1 MKIKKFEFNMFPVN
15 CYVLSDETKEAVI
28 IDAGC
33 FYEEEK
39 QALKRYIDSNSLTV
53 KHLLNTH
60 LHLDHIFG
68 NPFLLQEYG
77 LKAEANQADEFW
89 LEQAPAQSRMFGF
102 QLPEAPVPLGKYIF
116 DGDIIT
122 FGNTQLEAIHVPG
135 HSPGSIVFY
144 CKEAHCIFSGDVL
157 FQGSIGRA
165 DLTGGNFD
173 ELREHICSRLFV
185 LPPDTVVY
193 PVMETRPLWEQKKR
207 TTLFSDKI
215 KLKIQLIYY
224 YHENR
229 FISRPTYR
237 YTGRRPSRYVGKDWR
252 KES

>member
-1 MKIKKFEFNMFPVN
+1 MRIKRFEFNMFPVN
-15 CYVLSDETKEAVI
+15 CYILSDETKEAVI

-39 QALKRYIDSNSLTV
+39 QALKKYIDDNGLNV

-68 NPFLLQEYG
+68 NPFLLKEYG

-89 LEQAPAQSRMFGF
+89 LNQADAQARMFGF
-102 QLPEAPVPLGKYIF
+102 QLPEPPVPLGKYVC
-116 DGDIIT
+116 DGDVIT
-122 FGNTQLEAIHVPG
+122 FGNTKLEAIHVPG
-135 HSPGSIVFY
+135 HSPGIVYY
-144 CKEAHCIFSGDVL
+144 CKEENCLFSGDVL

-185 LPPDTVVY
+185 LPGDTTVY
-193 PVMETRPLWEQKKR
+193 PGHGDPTTIGIEKKNNPFFR
-207 TTLFSDKI
+207 
-215 KLKIQLIYY
+215 
-224 YHENR
+224 
-229 FISRPTYR
+229 
-237 YTGRRPSRYVGKDWR
+237 
-252 KES
+252 

>member
-33 FYEEEK
+33 
-39 QALKRYIDSNSLTV
+39 
-53 KHLLNTH
+53 
-60 LHLDHIFG
+60 
-68 NPFLLQEYG
+68 
-77 LKAEANQADEFW
+77 
-89 LEQAPAQSRMFGF
+89 
-102 QLPEAPVPLGKYIF
+102 LPEAPVPLGKYIF

-135 HSPGSIVFY
+135 HSPGSIVYY
-144 CKEAHCIFSGDVL
+144 CKEDHCIFSGDVL

-193 PVMETRPLWEQKKR
+193 PGHGDP
-207 TTLFSDKI
+207 TT
-215 KLKIQLIYY
+215 
-224 YHENR
+224 
-229 FISRPTYR
+229 
-237 YTGRRPSRYVGKDWR
+237 VGAEKANNPFFR
-252 KES
+252 

>member
-1 MKIKKFEFNMFPVN
+1 MKIKRFEFNMFPVN
-15 CYVLSDETKEAVI
+15 CYVLSDDTKEAVV

-39 QALKRYIDSNSLTV
+39 QTLKNYIINNGLNV
-53 KHLLNTH
+53 KHLLCTH
-60 LHLDHIFG
+60 LHLDHILG
-68 NPFLLQEYG
+68 NPFMLKEFG

-89 LEQAPAQSRMFGF
+89 LKYAPQQSRMFGF
-102 QLPEAPVPLGKYIF
+102 QLNEDPVPLGKYIC

-135 HSPGSIVFY
+135 HSPGSLVYY
-144 CKEAHCIFSGDVL
+144 CEKENCMFSGDVL

-185 LPPDTVVY
+185 LPPETIVY
-193 PVMETRPLWEQKKR
+193 PGHGNPTSIGAEKR
-207 TTLFSDKI
+207 DNPFF
-215 KLKIQLIYY
+215 
-224 YHENR
+224 R
-229 FISRPTYR
+229 
-237 YTGRRPSRYVGKDWR
+237 
-252 KES
+252 